1 MNVKQ
6 AQVGRARAARL
17 DCRANKHRANKR
29 RGTVMAMT
37 AVVLP
42 VLAILA
48 AFAIDAWWDEV
59 RERDLEAEQLSRLHA
74 EFSNNLRLMD
84 SRYFRSL
91 RREALGDVL
100 DLAEAQVAALPAEI
114 DIPVLLLMRILNAA
128 TFEVESPVLDGLI
141 RSGGLE
147 IVEDREVVTAL
158 ASWDRGVRNYI
169 ELAQRA
175 RRNSDT
181 LLFPALA
188 ARGSISALVER
199 ESSTYARE
207 QFLNGEP
214 DPDHVVQIRV
224 DEELLGLLALGY
236 NDSRVTEFTL
246 SMMQNYGQD
255 VLAAIEA
262 TGLEL
267 DVADAAVSASDVDP

>member
-1 MNVKQ
+1 MAIRNGFSLGRTLAEVI
-6 AQVGRARAARL
+6 AIVGS
-17 DCRANKHRANKR
+17 
-29 RGTVMAMT
+29 
-37 AVVLP
+37 
-42 VLAILA
+42 ILA

-100 DLAEAQVAALPAEI
+100 DLAEAQDAALPAEI

-158 ASWDRGVRNYI
+158 ASWDRGVRNYM

>member
-1 MNVKQ
+1 MAIRNGFSFGRTLAEVV
-6 AQVGRARAARL
+6 AIVGS
-17 DCRANKHRANKR
+17 
-29 RGTVMAMT
+29 
-37 AVVLP
+37 
-42 VLAILA
+42 ILA

-74 EFSNNLRLMD
+74 EFSNNLRMMD

-100 DLAEAQVAALPAEI
+100 VLAEAHEASLPVDV

-188 ARGSISALVER
+188 ARGSISSVVER
-199 ESSTYARE
+199 GSATYARE
-207 QFLNGEP
+207 QFLNGDP
-214 DPDHVVQIRV
+214 DPEHAIRIRV

-246 SMMQNYGQD
+246 SMMQSYGQD

-262 TGLEL
+262 TGLEI
-267 DVADAAVSASDVDP
+267 DIAESAVSAVNADP